1 MLINELFCKKKN
13 PLFTFAT
20 IACPIPIKIFYDQV
34 PYMSSFLSKSLNKV
48 LTSRT
53 AFWVLALISRKIF
66 KSFPS
71 CASNTHT
78 HTHAH
83 TGWRTWGILKDK
95 ETFRLCVCVIWC
107 VRVCQLVGTAIREK
121 GSIKWVRCYIYLVT
135 SAEENPTKLS
145 SSHCPLCSTFLS
157 LCPNPG
163 RPFLYPVW
171 RRWHICRGTLAWR
184 C

>member
-1 MLINELFCKKKN
+1 MSHTHKDILWSR
-13 PLFTFAT
+13 T
-20 IACPIPIKIFYDQV
+20 I
-34 PYMSSFLSKSLNKV
+34 MSSFLSKSLNKV

>member
-1 MLINELFCKKKN
+1 MSFSAKKK
-13 PLFTFAT
+13 PIIYICHYSMSHTHKDILWSRT
-20 IACPIPIKIFYDQV
+20 I
-34 PYMSSFLSKSLNKV
+34 MSSFLSKSLNKV

-71 CASNTHT
+71 CALNTHT

>member
-1 MLINELFCKKKN
+1 MSFSAKKN
-13 PLFTFAT
+13 PIIYICHYSMSHTHKDILWSRT
-20 IACPIPIKIFYDQV
+20 I
-34 PYMSSFLSKSLNKV
+34 MSSFLSKSLNKV

-71 CASNTHT
+71 CALNTHT

>member
-1 MLINELFCKKKN
+1 MSFSAKKN
-13 PLFTFAT
+13 PIIYICHYSMSHTHKDILWSRT
-20 IACPIPIKIFYDQV
+20 I
-34 PYMSSFLSKSLNKV
+34 MSSFLSKSLNKV

-95 ETFRLCVCVIWC
+95 ETFRLRVCVIWC